1 MINTIILDGKL
12 NRKLA
17 LEKSIESLLS
27 GNPIAFPTETVYGLG
42 IPLFLEN
49 GIKKIYDIKQRN
61 IQNPLSAHIG
71 NLSDIEHICSYIPDK
86 FYKLAKNFLPGPL
99 TIVLKKKKN
108 IINSLTEDTDT
119 IGIRFPDNDIFLEL
133 VKKLGQP
140 ILATSANLSG
150 RPSPNNP
157 LSVYEDLNGKIEII
171 IDGGVCRYSIESTVL
186 SLVTDKPLLIR
197 PGVIEQSEIEQVLG
211 ENIYSLNQTIT
222 IPNQHINN
230 PENNNILFKTLI
242 TEDIEILQKFL
253 KINKDNKI
261 LIFLSKEN
269 FLKIDWKYKLILKTT
284 TFFENL
290 RYAEHNNF
298 EIVIF
303 LFDNFV
309 KNQELIKHRLR
320 NSETIKI

>member
-12 NRKLA
+12 NLNFA
-17 LEKSIESLLS
+17 IEKSIQSLLN
-27 GNPIAFPTETVYGLG
+27 GYPIAFPTETVYGLG
-42 IPLFLEN
+42 APIFFEN
-49 GIKKIYDIKQRN
+49 GIHKIYEIKQRN
-61 IQNPLSAHIG
+61 IKNPLSAHIG
-71 NLSDIEHICSYIPDK
+71 NLLDVEHICSYIPDK
-86 FYKLAKNFLPGPL
+86 FYKLAEKFLPGPL
-99 TIVLKKKKN
+99 AIVLKKKKN
-108 IINSLTEDTDT
+108 IINSLSEDTDT
-119 IGIRFPDNDIFLEL
+119 IGIRYPDNDIFLEL

-197 PGVIEQSEIEQVLG
+197 PGVIEQREIEELLG
-211 ENIYSLNQTIT
+211 EKVYSLNQSI
-222 IPNQHINN
+222 IMPNQEIYGTKVKSM
-230 PENNNILFKTLI
+230 PYKTFI
-242 TEDIEILQKFL
+242 TEDIEKLKDFL
-253 KINKDNKI
+253 ETNNENKI
-261 LIFLSKEN
+261 LLFISEESFTN
-269 FLKIDWKYKLILKTT
+269 IDWKYKLILKTE

-309 KNQELIKHRLR
+309 KKQELIKHRLR